1 MPSPRTPG
9 AGITGA
15 LTVTLG
21 GGDTNALPRTGTPLQ
36 HRFRRALQLDRAAD
50 AALFLG
56 QSGRAER
63 LSHIAA
69 ELRAV
74 PQ

>member
-1 MPSPRTPG
+1 MQSPRTPG

-21 GGDTNALPRTGTPLQ
+21 GEDSDTLPRAGTLMQ
-36 HRFRRALQLDRAAD
+36 HRLRRALQLDREAD
-50 AALFLG
+50 AALFFG
-56 QSGRAER
+56 QNWRAER

-69 ELRAV
+69 ELREV